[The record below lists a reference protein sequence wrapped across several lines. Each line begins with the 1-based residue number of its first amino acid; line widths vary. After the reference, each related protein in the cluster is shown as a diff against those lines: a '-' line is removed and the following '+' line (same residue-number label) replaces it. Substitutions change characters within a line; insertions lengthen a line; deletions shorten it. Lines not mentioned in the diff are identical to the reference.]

1 MKDIFQSYFDF
12 FAIVYINNILVYCN
26 LLLKY
31 KKHVKLV
38 LNLIKS
44 TKLQLNIAKNKFYI

>member
-1 MKDIFQSYFDF
+1 MLFFLANTFDFFEYFMKDVFQSYFDI
-12 FAIVYINNILVYCN
+12 FAIVYINDILVYCN

-38 LNLIKS
+38 LN
-44 TKLQLNIAKNKFYI
+44 